1 MQSTMEKTYIITW
14 TDQVSGRVGQGKKF
28 MDKEEAVSLAQELNA
43 EYPDFQHKVVNTAE
57 PNEVV
62 EEPVAVEAGA
72 SEEAPEAAVV
82 QPEAVTFSGPV
93 ELQVNGVTEWLREK
107 SGEDVAMLEV
117 LAKLAEEEKAA

>member
-1 MQSTMEKTYIITW
+1 MECTMEKTYIITW

-57 PNEVV
+57 PNEVM

-93 ELQVNGVTEWLREK
+93 ELQANGVSEWLREK